1 MSSAVHPP
9 LHQKPNGGRGDSRIM
24 RARGRATA
32 AKQWLAA
39 GSAAAFVAALG
50 FAWHHAPGKH
60 AGTGAQS
67 AAQSTTTNDSSASN
81 SEDDS
86 SDFDFQSGTIAPG
99 GSAPGAATTTS

>member
-1 MSSAVHPP
+1 MSPEVHPP
-9 LHQKPNGGRGDSRIM
+9 LQKPKGGRGDSRIM

-60 AGTGAQS
+60 ASTGSRTATRN
-67 AAQSTTTNDSSASN
+67 TTANDSSAST
-81 SEDDS
+81 STDDG
-86 SDFDFQSGTIAPG
+86 SDFDLQGGTIAPG
-99 GSAPGAATTTS
+99 GSSPGATTTTS